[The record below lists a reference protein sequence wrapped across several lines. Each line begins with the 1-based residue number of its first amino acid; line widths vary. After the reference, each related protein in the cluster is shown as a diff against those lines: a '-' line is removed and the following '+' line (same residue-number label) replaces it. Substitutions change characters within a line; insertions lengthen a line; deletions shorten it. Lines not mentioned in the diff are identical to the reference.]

1 MLTYVDLH
9 FVRVFTVKFGRAFCK
24 IHGVCEHQYS
34 FFANNISC
42 QNMTK
47 PFTSNAKLIANFL
60 SLSSRLFFSS
70 NFYNCIAIVNY
81 IFSFIWVKLCI
92 TKQPNIVSVMFSIS
106 GPIVS
111 SPLKVWKPSR
121 ATLAWDRDL
130 LNFICEL
137 FKRRLLWL
145 TNFSVDKFHL
155 LILLGGLWS
164 HQ

>member
-1 MLTYVDLH
+1 MCKKQCSVCYCLTLRTKYCYMLTYVDLH

-24 IHGVCEHQYS
+24 IHGVCEQQYS

-81 IFSFIWVKLCI
+81 IFFLYLSQIMYHK
-92 TKQPNIVSVMFSIS
+92 TAKYSIS
-106 GPIVS
+106 DVFNFRTNRFKPIKS
-111 SPLKVWKPSR
+111 LKALSI

-137 FKRRLLWL
+137 FKWRLLW
-145 TNFSVDKFHL
+145 
-155 LILLGGLWS
+155 
-164 HQ
+164 